1 MKKIGR
7 QVLFLKTG
15 SGNPRNGEGSFL
27 RRRDGSILFGYT
39 EYTGESWNDHASAR
53 LSYVISRDEG
63 ESWGEKGVLLE
74 KPEKISAK
82 ELANSGETK
91 KAVMR
96 ARAEKRMDEAVALIV
111 ERIVK
116 G

>member
-1 MKKIGR
+1 MYIESIVSISETEEKARRMKADAAQNAKKMVADAR
-7 QVLFLKTG
+7 VK
-15 SGNPRNGEGSFL
+15 GEAMVAEAAGKAEAEVAEMSKAAEEHAL
-27 RRRDGSILFGYT
+27 
-39 EYTGESWNDHASAR
+39 ASAR
-53 LSYVISRDEG
+53 DVAG
-63 ESWGEKGVLLE
+63 
-74 KPEKISAK
+74 
-82 ELANSGETK
+82 SGETK

>member
-1 MKKIGR
+1 MYIESIVSISETEEKARRMKAEAAQDAKKRIADER
-7 QVLFLKTG
+7 VK
-15 SGNPRNGEGSFL
+15 GETMVAEAAKKADAEIAEMSKAA
-27 RRRDGSILFGYT
+27 
-39 EYTGESWNDHASAR
+39 EEQAVASAK
-53 LSYVISRDEG
+53 D
-63 ESWGEKGVLLE
+63 
-74 KPEKISAK
+74 
-82 ELANSGETK
+82 LAGSSETK

>member
-1 MKKIGR
+1 MYIESIVSISETEENVRRMKAEAAQNAKKRVAEARSKGEALVAEAAKKAEAEVVEMGR
-7 QVLFLKTG
+7 AVEVEAVEAAKSLAG
-15 SGNPRNGEGSFL
+15 SS
-27 RRRDGSILFGYT
+27 
-39 EYTGESWNDHASAR
+39 
-53 LSYVISRDEG
+53 
-63 ESWGEKGVLLE
+63 
-74 KPEKISAK
+74 
-82 ELANSGETK
+82 ETK

>member
-1 MKKIGR
+1 MYIESIVSVSEAEERMRRMKAEAAANGKKRVADAKVSGEAMVAEAVKRAEEEIAEMGR
-7 QVLFLKTG
+7 AADA
-15 SGNPRNGEGSFL
+15 EAM
-27 RRRDGSILFGYT
+27 
-39 EYTGESWNDHASAR
+39 ASAR
-53 LSYVISRDEG
+53 S
-63 ESWGEKGVLLE
+63 
-74 KPEKISAK
+74 
-82 ELANSGETK
+82 LADSGETK

>member
-1 MKKIGR
+1 MYIESIVSISETEEKARKMKAEAALAAKKLVADAR
-7 QVLFLKTG
+7 VK
-15 SGNPRNGEGSFL
+15 GEAMLAEAAAKAEAAVADMGKAA
-27 RRRDGSILFGYT
+27 
-39 EYTGESWNDHASAR
+39 EE
-53 LSYVISRDEG
+53 LSLDA
-63 ESWGEKGVLLE
+63 
-74 KPEKISAK
+74 AK
-82 ELANSGETK
+82 EMAGSGETK

>member
-1 MKKIGR
+1 MYIESIVSISETEERARRMKAEAAQSAKKR
-7 QVLFLKTG
+7 VADARVK
-15 SGNPRNGEGSFL
+15 GEEL
-27 RRRDGSILFGYT
+27 VAEAVRKAET
-39 EYTGESWNDHASAR
+39 EIAEMGKAAEEQAIASAK
-53 LSYVISRDEG
+53 S
-63 ESWGEKGVLLE
+63 
-74 KPEKISAK
+74 
-82 ELANSGETK
+82 LADNGETK

>member
-1 MKKIGR
+1 MYIESIVSISETEERVRKMKAEAAQDAKKR
-7 QVLFLKTG
+7 VA
-15 SGNPRNGEGSFL
+15 NARVNGEAMVAEAIAKAEAEIADMSKAAEEQA
-27 RRRDGSILFGYT
+27 I
-39 EYTGESWNDHASAR
+39 ASAK
-53 LSYVISRDEG
+53 D
-63 ESWGEKGVLLE
+63 
-74 KPEKISAK
+74 
-82 ELANSGETK
+82 LAGSSETK

>member
-1 MKKIGR
+1 MYIESIVSISETEEKARKMKAEAALSAKKR
-7 QVLFLKTG
+7 VADARAK
-15 SGNPRNGEGSFL
+15 GEAMVAEAAAKAEGVVA
-27 RRRDGSILFGYT
+27 DMGKAAEEHSIA
-39 EYTGESWNDHASAR
+39 E
-53 LSYVISRDEG
+53 
-63 ESWGEKGVLLE
+63 
-74 KPEKISAK
+74 AK
-82 ELANSGETK
+82 ELAGSGETK

>member
-1 MKKIGR
+1 MYIESIVSISETEEKARRMKADAALAAKKSVANAR
-7 QVLFLKTG
+7 VK
-15 SGNPRNGEGSFL
+15 GEAMVTEAVS
-27 RRRDGSILFGYT
+27 RADAEIADMSKASEESSI
-39 EYTGESWNDHASAR
+39 
-53 LSYVISRDEG
+53 V
-63 ESWGEKGVLLE
+63 
-74 KPEKISAK
+74 SAK

>member
-1 MKKIGR
+1 MYIESIVSISETEEKARKMKAEAALAAKKR
-7 QVLFLKTG
+7 VADARVK
-15 SGNPRNGEGSFL
+15 GEAMVA
-27 RRRDGSILFGYT
+27 
-39 EYTGESWNDHASAR
+39 ESAAKA
-53 LSYVISRDEG
+53 
-63 ESWGEKGVLLE
+63 ESVVADMGKAAEETSLAT
-74 KPEKISAK
+74 AK
-82 ELANSGETK
+82 EMAGSSETK

>member
-1 MKKIGR
+1 MYIESIVSISETEEKARRMKAEAAQAAKKSAADAR
-7 QVLFLKTG
+7 AK
-15 SGNPRNGEGSFL
+15 GEAMVAEAVKKAEAEVADMSKAA
-27 RRRDGSILFGYT
+27 
-39 EYTGESWNDHASAR
+39 EESSLA
-53 LSYVISRDEG
+53 
-63 ESWGEKGVLLE
+63 
-74 KPEKISAK
+74 SAK
-82 ELANSGETK
+82 EMAGSGETK